1 MTHLPDPSRA
11 VAAATAPAA
20 RTQPMPE
27 QQADLVHHQ
36 GVRSHHGNNN
46 LQRAIYRHRGVT
58 P

>member
-20 RTQPMPE
+20 PTQPMPE

-36 GVRSHHGNNN
+36 GVRSHHGNNT